1 MASPLMS
8 PPHNGTPFIY
18 FTERMSSVISTA
30 LKSYYLNVN
39 DEWIDRGCQ
48 EQYLFVCPGQPWL
61 FLFNS
66 IPPLPL
72 SVIDNWCD
80 VTLTSEDV
88 EFLPGK
94 NTPGWLVIARW
105 WAAAAK
111 RFVVLASMSQVTT
124 WHWWDPQGA
133 GGLTG
138 RKLPLSPLICPQTV
152 PPWPCRWVCGH
163 MPFVSVKW
171 CSPGWLFFYLFV
183 LWLFFL
189 ERWANCEDV
198 LQIGNLGWAQ
208 SLWFNT
214 EGSRDRAQKTVLH
227 NTARGKIQT
236 STFFPLTSIDRSS
249 SPERRLIPTAD
260 LHMCL
265 LAHAL
270 KLHLKCV
277 CFFLFFFKF
286 KFNKLI
292 GEIIV
297 LDSRLIIN
305 NLLYC

>member
-72 SVIDNWCD
+72 SIIDNWCD
-80 VTLTSEDV
+80 VTLASEDV
-88 EFLPGK
+88 EFFSGK
-94 NTPGWLVIARW
+94 NTPGWLVIAW
-105 WAAAAK
+105 CWAVAVA

-124 WHWWDPQGA
+124 SHWCDPQGVWR
-133 GGLTG
+133 LMG

-152 PPWPCRWVCGH
+152 PRWLCRSVCGP

-171 CSPGWLFFYLFV
+171 CSPR
-183 LWLFFL
+183 WLFFL
-189 ERWANCEDV
+189 FIFLWLYFFERWANCEDV
-198 LQIGNLGWAQ
+198 LQTGNLGWAQ

-227 NTARGKIQT
+227 NTARGKIQR

-249 SPERRLIPTAD
+249 SPERRFIPTAD
-260 LHMCL
+260 PHMCL
-265 LAHAL
+265 LALAL
-270 KLHLKCV
+270 KLHVKWILV
-277 CFFLFFFKF
+277 FFVLFFLNSTNSSVK
-286 KFNKLI
+286 
-292 GEIIV
+292 
-297 LDSRLIIN
+297 
-305 NLLYC
+305 